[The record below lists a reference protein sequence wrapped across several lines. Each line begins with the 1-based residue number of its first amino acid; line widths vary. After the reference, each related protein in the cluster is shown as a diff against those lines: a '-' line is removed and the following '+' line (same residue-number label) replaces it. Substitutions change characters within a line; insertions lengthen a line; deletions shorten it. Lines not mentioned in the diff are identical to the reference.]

1 MGAAQYNH
9 SSLLLATQLLHWSK
23 WSLELLC
30 KCLEQGHMCDNC
42 WGSVE
47 SCSFTFSA
55 QIFETGQGIWTSGLL
70 ITYFRATQTQKHFT
84 EVFSNSLKRQKLIL
98 VGPRGSWTKTF
109 MLHLHHFTHYW
120 LKRRLLL
127 SYAVFCQYGS
137 LLGFESSNKT
147 PAKNSAGISNFLPL
161 IWIQV
166 IGRQSKRGCTDLTVP
181 AHWLQLFNRG
191 LLWHSQGISEKCP
204 NQPPLNESG
213 FYHGIFPSRVPWYKM
228 VPGQGLKRPIW
239 WRNQGI

>member
-1 MGAAQYNH
+1 MPMGAAQYNH

-84 EVFSNSLKRQKLIL
+84 EVFFQSFKKAEINPCRAS
-98 VGPRGSWTKTF
+98 GF
-109 MLHLHHFTHYW
+109 MDKDFHASSASFH
-120 LKRRLLL
+120 
-127 SYAVFCQYGS
+127 S
-137 LLGFESSNKT
+137 LLTQKKIVTFICSV
-147 PAKNSAGISNFLPL
+147 L
-161 IWIQV
+161 
-166 IGRQSKRGCTDLTVP
+166 
-181 AHWLQLFNRG
+181 
-191 LLWHSQGISEKCP
+191 
-204 NQPPLNESG
+204 
-213 FYHGIFPSRVPWYKM
+213 
-228 VPGQGLKRPIW
+228 PIW
-239 WRNQGI
+239 LSSGIWEQ